1 MIRFSRGLPLLL
13 LFLVLL
19 ADPVGAQEV
28 RRLPGGAVSLH
39 NLAGEARL
47 VAGQGDEVVVR
58 LTRGGA
64 DGARPEIR
72 VWEEDGRSVLA
83 VVYPGDSIVYPGM
96 GRGSR
101 TTVRVTGDGLLGRDG
116 RDRVTVGGSG
126 RGLEAWVDLQV
137 EVPAG
142 TDVSLHLAAG
152 EARVEGVDARLRIDT
167 GSGDVRAR
175 DVAGSLDVDTG
186 SGSVEVM
193 GSAGDVRV
201 DTGSGSVRLEG
212 VRGRE
217 VVVDTGSGDVVGRGI
232 QADGVEVDTG
242 SGSIELLD
250 VAAPDVVLDTGS
262 GAVELRL
269 LEDVDR
275 LVVDTG
281 SGSVAVEGPRELG
294 GELELETGSGGIEV
308 DFPVQLRT
316 ARRDEVVGTLGDGRG
331 RIVIDTGSG
340 GIVLRPHH

>member
-1 MIRFSRGLPLLL
+1 MLPLVLLL
-13 LFLVLL
+13 LV
-19 ADPVGAQEV
+19 AVDPASAQEV

-47 VAGQGDEVVVR
+47 VAGRGDEVVVR

-72 VWEEDGRSVLA
+72 VSEEAGRSVLA
-83 VVYPGDSIVYPGM
+83 VVYPDDTIVYPGM

-101 TTVRVTGDGLLGRDG
+101 TTVRVTGEGLLGRDG
-116 RDRVTVGGSG
+116 RDRVTVRGSG

-142 TDVSLHLAAG
+142 TDVSLYLATG
-152 EARVEGVDARLRIDT
+152 EARVDGVDARLRIDT

-186 SGSVEVM
+186 SGSVEVL
-193 GSAGDVRV
+193 GSRGDVRV
-201 DTGSGSVRLEG
+201 DTGSGSVRLG
-212 VRGRE
+212 DVRGRE
-217 VVVDTGSGDVVGRGI
+217 VRVDTGSGSVVGTGLR
-232 QADGVEVDTG
+232 ADEVEVDTG
-242 SGSIELLD
+242 SGSIELDD

-262 GAVELRL
+262 GSVQLRL

-275 LVVDTG
+275 LLVDTG
-281 SGSVAVEGPRELG
+281 SGSVTVEGPRDLG
-294 GELELETGSGGIEV
+294 AELELETGSGGIEV

-331 RIVIDTGSG
+331 RIVIDSGSG
-340 GIVLRPHH
+340 GIVLRPRR